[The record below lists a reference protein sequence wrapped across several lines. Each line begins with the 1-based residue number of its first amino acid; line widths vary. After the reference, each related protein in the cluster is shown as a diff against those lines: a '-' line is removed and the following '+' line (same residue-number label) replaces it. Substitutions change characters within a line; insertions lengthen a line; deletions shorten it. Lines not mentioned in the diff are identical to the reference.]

1 MKIEIK
7 DDSKEKGMVM
17 RAAGNFGFKDPT
29 DFVRAAIRSYYS
41 QCVEDQLVK
50 AAEFRNKELEENP
63 GQLEEM
69 KHLQGV

>member
-7 DDSKEKGMVM
+7 DKEMGLVK
-17 RAAGNFGFKDPT
+17 RAVDTFGFKDPT
-29 DFVRAAIRSYYS
+29 DFVRAAIKSYYT

-63 GQLEEM
+63 GQLEDM
-69 KHLQGV
+69 RNLQGV